1 MPIASVN
8 GLDINYETFGDDGP
22 WIALITGGR
31 RGYQELIPLAGKIAA
46 EGFRVL
52 LHDRR
57 NTGAS
62 GISITAED
70 VEEVVWA
77 DDLRGLL
84 GQLDALPAFIGGS
97 SSGARTAIFYC
108 LRHAETMQGLLLLRV
123 TGGEFAA
130 KRLPENYYGQF
141 IRAAQDGGMEAFC
154 ATEAY
159 QERIEAN
166 PANLETLMGMA
177 VGDFIEKMSRLQELF
192 IAGAHYAVMGV
203 SEAELESITTPTL
216 IIPGND
222 NTHSSASGLAAHQS
236 FPGSKLHQLPVTDQ
250 DLPLIPFEEW
260 APFEEE
266 ITRVFRDFMKGI
278 S

>member
-123 TGGEFAA
+123 KG
-130 KRLPENYYGQF
+130 L
-141 IRAAQDGGMEAFC
+141 
-154 ATEAY
+154 
-159 QERIEAN
+159 
-166 PANLETLMGMA
+166 L
-177 VGDFIEKMSRLQELF
+177 
-192 IAGAHYAVMGV
+192 GV
-203 SEAELESITTPTL
+203 SIKSRSPVPFHSTIHGLHLGFESGPVQLVQIFHVLPFFHFP
-216 IIPGND
+216 II
-222 NTHSSASGLAAHQS
+222 A
-236 FPGSKLHQLPVTDQ
+236 
-250 DLPLIPFEEW
+250 
-260 APFEEE
+260 
-266 ITRVFRDFMKGI
+266 
-278 S
+278 